1 MDRLP
6 LLLDRVTNLLRE
18 DLREVATNH
27 GLKLVQLDA
36 LRYLCTA
43 NRFSDTLTALV
54 AWLGATKGSVSQ
66 TVKALERKGL
76 VTRVRDDGDGRV
88 VHLRPTAEGR
98 ALAAAASPA
107 PALEG
112 APTDAST
119 ADALDGL
126 LRALLASRGGVAFG
140 VCRTCRFHEAR
151 AGGRHCG
158 LLDVPLGEAQ
168 ADRVCVEHA
177 AQ

>member
-1 MDRLP
+1 MRYSRAMGSIEVVRGVRRALVGVGVVGCLMLGCGGSDGPKRYELS
-6 LLLDRVTNLLRE
+6 DGTRV
-18 DLREVATNH
+18 EVDAN
-27 GLKLVQLDA
+27 GGVA
-36 LRYLCTA
+36 LR
-43 NRFSDTLTALV
+43 
-54 AWLGATKGSVSQ
+54 
-66 TVKALERKGL
+66 
-76 VTRVRDDGDGRV
+76 
-88 VHLRPTAEGR
+88 TAEGR

-126 LRALLASRGGVAFG
+126 LRALLAARGGVAFG

>member
-1 MDRLP
+1 MELFAKQIE
-6 LLLDRVTNLLRE
+6 LS
-18 DLREVATNH
+18 
-27 GLKLVQLDA
+27 A
-36 LRYLCTA
+36 LILYGC
-43 NRFSDTLTALV
+43 
-54 AWLGATKGSVSQ
+54 
-66 TVKALERKGL
+66 
-76 VTRVRDDGDGRV
+76 
-88 VHLRPTAEGR
+88 
-98 ALAAAASPA
+98 
-107 PALEG
+107 
-112 APTDAST
+112 DAST

-126 LRALLASRGGVAFG
+126 LRALLAARGGVAFG